1 MKEIEPNS
9 VFKFASSQNR
19 RIYKAKPMARR
30 AIGEQLIIP
39 NENLYIQHKEPNAG
53 GKSKC
58 SKTATKKGGV
68 GFGSRKALNDI
79 TNKILPKEAS
89 SKKKTLPK
97 EDFNVAE
104 EVFARSRKM
113 NKFYLDTV
121 LPVQGSYILNPDIH

>member
-1 MKEIEPNS
+1 
-9 VFKFASSQNR
+9 
-19 RIYKAKPMARR
+19 MARR
-30 AIGEQLIIP
+30 AIGKQLIIP
-39 NENLYIQHKEPNAG
+39 NENLYIQRKEPNAS

-68 GFGSRKALNDI
+68 DFGSRKALNDI

-104 EVFARSRKM
+104 EVFA
-113 NKFYLDTV
+113 
-121 LPVQGSYILNPDIH
+121 